1 MKCLSLKLG
10 HGNKNKDKRT
20 IIVVPDTDEGVK
32 L

>member
-20 IIVVPDTDEGVK
+20 TKVVPDTDEGVK
-32 L
+32 